1 MRYARRFVK
10 RFVADNSIEVQ
21 NLKDFNR
28 SC

>member
-10 RFVADNSIEVQ
+10 RFVADDYIEVQ

-28 SC
+28 FC